1 MNPGGSSKDRIGLKM
16 IEAAEKEG
24 KLKPGGLII
33 EPTSGNTGIGLA
45 LVAAVKGYKL
55 CCVLKES
62 IGEEK
67 LRILRGLGA
76 TVVRARADVKSVHP
90 DSYLNVALKIHLDNP
105 GSLLTD
111 QYSNPYNGI
120 AHYETAG
127 EEMADQC
134 DNKIDD
140 MVIGAG
146 TCGTMTGIARKL
158 KERIPNVCIVGADP
172 VGSILYRPDP
182 NEKKGGYKVEGIG
195 RDFIPR

>member
-1 MNPGGSSKDRIGLKM
+1 M

-134 DNKIDD
+134 DNKIDY